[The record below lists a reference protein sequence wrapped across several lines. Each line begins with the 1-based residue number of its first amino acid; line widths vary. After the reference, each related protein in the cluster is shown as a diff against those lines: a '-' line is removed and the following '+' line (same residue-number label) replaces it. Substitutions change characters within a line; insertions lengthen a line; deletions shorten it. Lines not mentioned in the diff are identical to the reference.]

1 MPNNNSKKQSIYK
14 PTSGKRLSKKRIYK
28 LLKKDKMNGG
38 GILDGLS
45 AIFGGDPEKDESKSS
60 GVEPPS
66 DEQLVPP
73 SDEPPSEEPV
83 VPPSEEPVV
92 PPSEEPPSEEPPS
105 EEPVETPSVETEDP
119 LETEETVETDET
131 PSVETEEIVETSS
144 GSNIDGQGN
153 IETIDNSLSVS
164 EKKSPSLFDDA
175 LDAAS
180 IAVDSA
186 KNTFKEIS
194 GAVTPEDGDA
204 EDGDAGD
211 SDAGDSDAGD
221 SDAGDSDAG
230 DSDAGDS
237 DAGDGDAGDGDAG
250 DGVTELTNI
259 IAAQT
264 KTINALNETINAQNL
279 TINEQSNKLVNVFE
293 EQINYLKRNMTN
305 NNGIQYPPVSSPMS
319 MGSPSVSTDAKPPMI
334 IGTSSPTSPGN
345 TESLPNRTGVGGK
358 TKGRRS
364 TKKRRSK

>member
-66 DEQLVPP
+66 EEPVVPPSDEQLVPP

-83 VPPSEEPVV
+83 EP
-92 PPSEEPPSEEPPS
+92 
-105 EEPVETPSVETEDP
+105 PSVETEDP
-119 LETEETVETDET
+119 IETEETDET
-131 PSVETEEIVETSS
+131 PSVETPSVETPSVETPSVETPSVETSS

-153 IETIDNSLSVS
+153 ITKIDNTLSVS
-164 EKKSPSLFDDA
+164 DETSPSVFDDA
-175 LDAAS
+175 LAVATT
-180 IAVDSA
+180 AVDSA
-186 KNTFKEIS
+186 KNTFNEIS
-194 GAVTPEDGDA
+194 DAVTTDAVTPEDGDT
-204 EDGDAGD
+204 EDSEEEGDDMDVSAD
-211 SDAGDSDAGD
+211 EDDDD
-221 SDAGDSDAG
+221 DDD
-230 DSDAGDS
+230 DEDKKLM
-237 DAGDGDAGDGDAG
+237 
-250 DGVTELTNI
+250 EI
-259 IAAQT
+259 IADQN
-264 KTINALNETINAQNL
+264 KTIDNLNQTIKK
-279 TINEQSNKLVNVFE
+279 QSEKLVEVLE
-293 EQINYLKRNMTN
+293 KQILDLKQNTT
-305 NNGIQYPPVSSPMS
+305 GVIPYPVSSPMS
-319 MGSPSVSTDAKPPMI
+319 IGTSSPTSPDINSPMI